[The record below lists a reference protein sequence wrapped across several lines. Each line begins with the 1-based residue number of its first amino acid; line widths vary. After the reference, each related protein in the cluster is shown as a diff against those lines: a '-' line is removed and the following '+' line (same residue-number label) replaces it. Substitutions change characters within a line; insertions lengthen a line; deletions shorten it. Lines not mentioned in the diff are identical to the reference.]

1 LSVPQY
7 DPSLGH
13 AWIQWTELEASLG
26 DVDRARGIYE
36 LAVQQ
41 ALDMPELVWK
51 VGCAKAAVRSKPF
64 TRIDGPIAGLYRL

>member
-1 LSVPQY
+1 
-7 DPSLGH
+7 
-13 AWIQWTELEASLG
+13 LG

-51 VGCAKAAVRSKPF
+51 VSLELKALVRATLIRF
-64 TRIDGPIAGLYRL
+64 DITGIH